1 MRACVA
7 LPCTEVLVEPLTPA
21 PTVPLLVWELAEVLL
36 PVLATSLALV
46 LVLPAELAMAPLVE
60 GELATV
66 LLVPCVPVE
75 LAVTLQLNCRAI
87 LVL

>member
-7 LPCTEVLVEPLTPA
+7 LPRTEVLVEPLTPA
-21 PTVPLLVWELAEVLL
+21 PTVPLLAWVLAEVLL

-46 LVLPAELAMAPLVE
+46 LVLPAELAIAPLVD

-66 LLVPCVPVE
+66 LLVP
-75 LAVTLQLNCRAI
+75 
-87 LVL
+87 